1 MGCAKMANF
10 VRINDAIINVEAIF
24 YVYVDKT
31 QPSEAIG
38 GYTHCVRISSVN
50 NNSITIFFGSKEEA
64 LEVIDELEAQ
74 LIK

>member
-1 MGCAKMANF
+1 LGCAKMANF
-10 VRINDAIINVEAIF
+10 VRINDALVNVDDTF
-24 YVYVDKT
+24 YVFVDKVRA
-31 QPSEAIG
+31 SEKID

-50 NNSITIFFGSKEEA
+50 NNSITIFFGSEEEA